1 VSILGIKWY
10 FPALLLELLQV
21 TVAATGVAL
30 ERTVAWVIWG
40 LTWLLAILDMNA
52 SRWVLA

>member
-1 VSILGIKWY
+1 MSILGIKWY